1 VDERL
6 SSALHLLPDYL
17 SQHVLL
23 SAAALALGV
32 AISLPLTVAASRS
45 AGVRWP
51 VLGLAS
57 VIQTVPSLALLALF
71 YPLLLGLSS
80 LCRHFFG
87 FGFAALGFLP
97 SLLALTLYSMLPIL
111 RNGVTAITGLDPAV
125 LQAARGV
132 GMTRRQRL
140 WRVELPL
147 AAPMIMAGVR
157 TAAVWVIGTA
167 TLATPVGQTS
177 LGNYIFSGLQ
187 VENWVWV
194 LFGCGAAVVLAIV
207 TDQLLALVEL
217 GVARRSPSL
226 AWLGMGLL
234 IAGVAAA
241 GSVPLAATGRSAY
254 VVGAKNFSEQYIL
267 AALIADRIRGSGYHG
282 TGHDGSGP
290 DGRGTGDSAYEVVER
305 TDLGSAIA
313 FRALAANDLDV
324 YVDYSG
330 TLWTNIL
337 GRTDSLPRAQM
348 LRELHDELRR
358 RYGVELLGALGFEN
372 AYALAM
378 RSDRAAALGVRT
390 IADLARVAPQLTLG
404 ADLEF
409 FARPEWRLLQ
419 ARYRLAF
426 HARREYQ
433 PTFMYRALMSG
444 EADVITAFSS
454 DGRIAADHL
463 TVLEDPL
470 HAIPPYDAVLLVS
483 PRRAADPVL
492 RSALAPLKDAIPIAL
507 MREANYLV
515 DRPTGKL
522 SPAESARWLERAAH
536 LQGPVS
542 NLKQPAF

>member
-1 VDERL
+1 MDERL
-6 SSALHLLPDYL
+6 TSALHLLPEYL

-71 YPLLLGLSS
+71 YPLLLGVSS
-80 LCRHFFG
+80 VCRHLFG

-97 SLLALTLYSMLPIL
+97 SLLALTLYSILPIL
-111 RNGVTAITGLDPAV
+111 RNGVTAIVGLDPAI

-132 GMTRRQRL
+132 GMTRSQRL

-147 AAPMIMAGVR
+147 AAPLIMAGVR

-194 LFGCGAAVVLAIV
+194 LFGCGAAVALAIV

-217 GVARRSPSL
+217 GVSRRRPRL
-226 AWLGMGLL
+226 VWLGVVLL
-234 IAGVAAA
+234 LAGVAAA
-241 GSVPLAATGRSAY
+241 GSVPLAAAGRSSY
-254 VVGAKNFSEQYIL
+254 VIGAKNFSEQYIL
-267 AALIADRIRGSGYHG
+267 SALIADRIRG
-282 TGHDGSGP
+282 TGHE
-290 DGRGTGDSAYEVVER
+290 AVER
-305 TDLGSAIA
+305 TDLGSTIA
-313 FRALAANDLDV
+313 FRALAANELDA

-337 GRTDSLPRAQM
+337 GRTDPVPRAQM
-348 LRELHDELRR
+348 LRDLHAQLRQ

-378 RSDRAAALGVRT
+378 RSDRAAALGIRT
-390 IADLARVAPQLTLG
+390 IADLARLAPRLTLG
-404 ADLEF
+404 GDLEF
-409 FARPEWRLLQ
+409 FARPEWRLLE
-419 ARYRLAF
+419 ARYGLAF
-426 HARREYQ
+426 RARREYQ

-444 EADVITAFSS
+444 EVDVITAFSS

-463 TVLEDPL
+463 TVLQDPL
-470 HAIPPYDAVLLVS
+470 HAIPPYDAVLLLS
-483 PRRAADPVL
+483 PRHAADPVL
-492 RSALAPLKDAIPIAL
+492 RRALAPLVGAIPIGL
-507 MREANYLV
+507 MRQANLQV
-515 DRPTGKL
+515 DRPTDKL
-522 SPAESARWLERAAH
+522 TPAQAARWLTTAAH
-536 LQGPVS
+536 LPGQ
-542 NLKQPAF
+542 

>member
-1 VDERL
+1 MDERL
-6 SSALHLLPDYL
+6 TSALHLLPDYL

-23 SAAALALGV
+23 SAAALGLGA
-32 AISLPLTVAASRS
+32 AISLPLMVAASRS
-45 AGVRWP
+45 AAVRWP

-80 LCRHFFG
+80 VCRHLFG

-111 RNGVTAITGLDPAV
+111 RNGVTGIVGLDPAI

-132 GMTRRQRL
+132 GMTRHQRL

-194 LFGCGAAVVLAIV
+194 LFGCGAAVALAIV

-217 GVARRSPSL
+217 GVARRRPRL
-226 AWLGMGLL
+226 AWLGIGLL
-234 IAGVAAA
+234 LAGVGAAA
-241 GSVPLAATGRSAY
+241 SVPLAAAGRASY

-267 AALIADRIRGSGYHG
+267 AALIADRIRDSGHAA
-282 TGHDGSGP
+282 T
-290 DGRGTGDSAYEVVER
+290 ER
-305 TDLGSAIA
+305 TDLGSTIA
-313 FRALAANDLDV
+313 FRALAANELDA

-330 TLWTNIL
+330 TLWANIL
-337 GRTDSLPRAQM
+337 GRTGAAPRARMLQD
-348 LRELHDELRR
+348 LREALRR
-358 RYGVELLGALGFEN
+358 RYGVELLGALGFQN
-372 AYALAM
+372 AYVLAM

-390 IADLARVAPQLTLG
+390 ISDLARIAPRLTLG
-404 ADLEF
+404 GDLEF

-419 ARYRLAF
+419 ARYGLAF
-426 HARREYQ
+426 HARRQYQ

-444 EADVITAFSS
+444 DVDVITAFSS

-463 TVLEDPL
+463 TVLKDPL
-470 HAIPPYDAVLLVS
+470 HALPRYDAVLLLS

-492 RSALAPLKDAIPIAL
+492 RAALAPLVGAIPIGL
-507 MREANYLV
+507 MRQANYLV
-515 DRPTGKL
+515 DRPAGKL
-522 SPAESARWLERAAH
+522 TPAQAARWLARAAR
-536 LQGPVS
+536 LSGTVS
-542 NLKQPAF
+542 R

>member
-1 VDERL
+1 MDERL
-6 SSALHLLPDYL
+6 ASALHLLPEYL

-23 SAAALALGV
+23 SAAALGLGV
-32 AISLPLTVAASRS
+32 AISLPLTVAASRH
-45 AGVRWP
+45 AGIRWP
-51 VLGLAS
+51 VLGVAS
-57 VIQTVPSLALLALF
+57 VIQTVPGLALLALF

-80 LCRHFFG
+80 LCRHFLG
-87 FGFAALGFLP
+87 FGFPALGFLP

-111 RNGVTAITGLDPAV
+111 RNGVTAIVGLDPAII
-125 LQAARGV
+125 QAARGV
-132 GMTRRQRL
+132 GMTPGQRL

-187 VENWVWV
+187 VENWVSV
-194 LFGCGAAVVLAIV
+194 LFGCGAAVALAIV
-207 TDQLLALVEL
+207 TDQMLALVEL
-217 GVARRSPSL
+217 GVARRRPRF
-226 AWLGMGLL
+226 AWLGLGLL
-234 IAGVAAA
+234 LAGVAAA
-241 GSVPLAATGRSAY
+241 AAVPLAAGGRAGY

-267 AALIADRIRGSGYHG
+267 AALIADRIRGTGYE
-282 TGHDGSGP
+282 
-290 DGRGTGDSAYEVVER
+290 AAER
-305 TDLGSAIA
+305 ADLGSTIA
-313 FRALAANDLDV
+313 FRALAANELDV

-337 GRTDSLPRAQM
+337 GRTDAVPRAQM
-348 LRELHDELRR
+348 LRDVKEELRR
-358 RYGVELLGALGFEN
+358 RYGVQLLGPLGFEN

-378 RSDRAAALGVRT
+378 RSDRAAALGIRT
-390 IADLARVAPQLTLG
+390 IADLARLAPRLTLG
-404 ADLEF
+404 GDLEF

-419 ARYRLAF
+419 ARYGLAF

-444 EADVITAFSS
+444 EVDVITAFSS

-470 HAIPPYDAVLLVS
+470 HAIPPYDAVLLLS

-492 RSALAPLKDAIPIAL
+492 RRALSPLVGAIPIGL
-507 MREANYLV
+507 MRQANLQV
-515 DRPTGKL
+515 DRTSDKFT
-522 SPAESARWLERAAH
+522 PAQAARWLTAAAH
-536 LQGPVS
+536 LPEQ
-542 NLKQPAF
+542 

>member
-1 VDERL
+1 MDERL
-6 SSALHLLPDYL
+6 SSALHLLPEYL

-32 AISLPLTVAASRS
+32 TISLPLTVAASRS

-80 LCRHFFG
+80 LCRHLFG
-87 FGFAALGFLP
+87 FGFGALGFLP

-111 RNGVTAITGLDPAV
+111 RNGVTAIVGLDPAI

-132 GMTRRQRL
+132 GMTRSQRL

-217 GVARRSPSL
+217 GVARRRPRFV
-226 AWLGMGLL
+226 WLGVGLL
-234 IAGVAAA
+234 LAGVAAA
-241 GSVPLAATGRSAY
+241 ASVPLATGGRGGY

-267 AALIADRIRGSGYHG
+267 AALIADRIRGA
-282 TGHDGSGP
+282 GHD
-290 DGRGTGDSAYEVVER
+290 AIER
-305 TDLGSAIA
+305 ADLGSTIA
-313 FRALAANDLDV
+313 FRALAANELDA

-337 GRTDSLPRAQM
+337 GRTDTVPRAQM
-348 LRELHDELRR
+348 LRDLRDELRR
-358 RYGVELLGALGFEN
+358 RYRVELLGALGFEN

-378 RSDRAAALGVRT
+378 RSDRAAALGIRT
-390 IADLARVAPQLTLG
+390 IGDLARLAPRLTLG
-404 ADLEF
+404 GDLEF

-419 ARYRLAF
+419 ARYGLAF
-426 HARREYQ
+426 RARREYQ

-444 EADVITAFSS
+444 EVDVITAFSS
-454 DGRIAADHL
+454 DGRIAADNL
-463 TVLEDPL
+463 TVLRDPL
-470 HAIPPYDAVLLVS
+470 HAIPPYDAVLLLA
-483 PRRAADPVL
+483 PRRTADPVL
-492 RSALAPLKDAIPIAL
+492 IGALKPLIGAIPIGI
-507 MREANYLV
+507 MRHANLQV
-515 DRPTGKL
+515 DRAHDKL
-522 SPAESARWLERAAH
+522 TPAQAARWLAGAAH
-536 LQGPVS
+536 LP
-542 NLKQPAF
+542 KP